1 MRNSPVRKRIV
12 KGTVELMKGKF
23 ERLNDQDIQS
33 RTSPSKRGVLKC
45 PKKNNKKRTGS
56 AKKKVVLDR
65 QQSTIDDFFAGV
77 KHERQVPEAS
87 LD

>member
-1 MRNSPVRKRIV
+1 M
-12 KGTVELMKGKF
+12 KGTVEQIKGRF
-23 ERLNDQDIQS
+23 ERLNDPNFKS

-45 PKKNNKKRTGS
+45 PKKNHKKRTGS
-56 AKKKVVLDR
+56 ARKVVLDR

-77 KHERQVPEAS
+77 KHEGQVPEAS

>member
-1 MRNSPVRKRIV
+1 M
-12 KGTVELMKGKF
+12 KGTVEQMKGRF
-23 ERLNDQDIQS
+23 ERLNDPNFKS

-56 AKKKVVLDR
+56 AKKVVLDR

-77 KHERQVPEAS
+77 KNEGQVPEVS